1 MPFPYP
7 IFMKVTLA
15 KCKRKKWTGTC
26 SMNGKNVKCIKDLIL
41 RTVLFW
47 VITQSVVV
55 ICYRRL
61 GTTYWCHLQVSRILT
76 PADGIFGL
84 L

>member
-1 MPFPYP
+1 
-7 IFMKVTLA
+7 MKVTLA
-15 KCKRKKWTGTC
+15 KYKRKKWTGTC
-26 SMNGKNVKCIKDLIL
+26 SMNGEIVKCIKDLIL
-41 RTVLFW
+41 RFALFW

-55 ICYRRL
+55 IYYQRF

-76 PADGIFGL
+76 PADGMFGL